1 MTRAIISAFSLA
13 GLCLAGVAAFGGANP
28 SPAPTVSVTFNKDVL
43 PILQKNCQTCHRPGE
58 VAPMSLLNYQ
68 EVRPWAAA
76 IKSKVLTHEMPP
88 WYADAEFDG
97 HFLNQR
103 KLTAQEISTIK
114 SWVDN
119 GSPEGDAK
127 DKPAPVQFVE
137 GWSIGKP
144 DKVLQMSIPYKVPS
158 AGVINYKYVVL
169 PGNFT
174 QDAWVKA
181 AEIRPGN
188 RALVHHVVVFVRP
201 PGSSMMKDAKPGVV
215 YDSTEMAGEGGFG
228 GQYLV
233 SFAPGEQPETM
244 GDAAQRIPAGS
255 DIILQVHY
263 TTNGTAGEDATRLG
277 LILSKEPPQQQ
288 YVTLV
293 ALNPRFAIPP
303 GDPSYEVKSQVV
315 VQQPLQLVS
324 LKPHMHLRGKDF
336 EYRVLFP
343 DGQSQTILKVSKYDF
358 NWQLRYKLAKPID
371 LPKGARIQC
380 IAHYDNSP
388 NNPANPDPTK
398 TIHWG
403 DQSWDEMMIGFF
415 SVEVSTQDDPTR
427 LVQMEFGPNRKQIAE

>member
-1 MTRAIISAFSLA
+1 MKRVVITGLSAA
-13 GLCLAGVAAFGGANP
+13 GILLIGVAALGGTAA
-28 SPAPTVSVTFNKDVL
+28 SPAPSVSVTFNKDVL

-58 VAPMSLLNYQ
+58 VAPMSLLTYHDA
-68 EVRPWAAA
+68 RPWAAA
-76 IKSKVLTHEMPP
+76 IKTAVLTKQMPP

-103 KLTAQEISTIK
+103 KLTPQEISTLK
-114 SWVDN
+114 AWVDS
-119 GSPEGDAK
+119 GAVEGDAK
-127 DKPAPVQFVE
+127 DKPAPPEFVE

-144 DKVLQMSIPYKVPS
+144 DKILPMPMPYQVP
-158 AGVINYKYVVL
+158 AEGVINYKYVL
-169 PGNFT
+169 IPGNFT
-174 QDAWVKA
+174 QDEWVKA

-201 PGSSMMKDAKPGVV
+201 PGSKMMKDAKPGIM
-215 YDSTEMAGEGGFG
+215 YDASEMGGEGGLE

-255 DIILQVHY
+255 DIVLQIHY
-263 TTNGTAGEDATRLG
+263 TTNGTSGEDATRIG
-277 LILSKEPPQQQ
+277 LIFAKEPPRQQ
-288 YVTLV
+288 YVTLAAV
-293 ALNPRFAIPP
+293 NPMFAIPP
-303 GDPSYEVKSQVV
+303 GNPSYEVKAQVTV
-315 VQQPLQLVS
+315 REPVQLVS

-343 DGQSQTILKVSKYDF
+343 NGQSQTILKVSRYDF
-358 NWQLRYKLAKPID
+358 NWQLRYKLAKPVD
-371 LPKGARIQC
+371 LPKGAQIQC

-388 NNPANPDPTK
+388 NNPANPDPSK

-403 DQSWDEMMIGFF
+403 DQSWEEMMIGFF
-415 SVEVSTQDDPTR
+415 SVEVSTTEDPR
-427 LVQMEFGPNRKQIAE
+427 KLVQMGFGSSKPLAE

>member
-1 MTRAIISAFSLA
+1 MKRGIISAFSVA
-13 GLCLAGVAAFGGANP
+13 GIWLLGVMAFGGTDP
-28 SPAPTVSVTFNKDVL
+28 SPALRVTFNKDVL

-76 IKSKVLTHEMPP
+76 IKTKVLTKEMPP

-114 SWVDN
+114 AWVES
-119 GSPEGDAK
+119 GAPEGDAK
-127 DKPAPVQFVE
+127 DKPASAEFVE

-144 DKVLQMSIPYKVPS
+144 DKVIEMPVPYKVPVG
-158 AGVINYKYVVL
+158 GVINYKYVVL
-169 PGNFT
+169 PGSFA

-201 PGSSMMKDAKPGVV
+201 PGSRMMKDAKPGVV

-255 DIILQVHY
+255 DIVLQIHY
-263 TTNGTAGEDATRLG
+263 TTNGVAGEDATKIG
-277 LILSKEPPQQQ
+277 LILAKEPPQQQ
-288 YVTLV
+288 YVTLAAV
-293 ALNPRFAIPP
+293 NPRFAIPP
-303 GDPSYEVKSQVV
+303 GNPSYEVKSAVV
-315 VQQPLQLVS
+315 VEQPVQLVS

-343 DGQSQTILKVSKYDF
+343 TGQSQTILKVSRYDF
-358 NWQLRYKLAKPID
+358 NWQLRYKLAKPMD
-371 LPKGARIQC
+371 LPKGARIEC

-398 TIHWG
+398 TIRWG

-415 SVEVSTQDDPTR
+415 SVEVSTHEDPTK
-427 LVQMEFGPNRKQIAE
+427 LVQMEFGPHRKPLAE

>member
-1 MTRAIISAFSLA
+1 
-13 GLCLAGVAAFGGANP
+13 
-28 SPAPTVSVTFNKDVL
+28 
-43 PILQKNCQTCHRPGE
+43 
-58 VAPMSLLNYQ
+58 MSLLNYQ
-68 EVRPWAAA
+68 EVRPWATS
-76 IKSKVLTHEMPP
+76 IKTKVLTKQMPP

-103 KLTAQEISTIK
+103 KLTPHEISTIK
-114 SWVDN
+114 AWVD
-119 GSPEGDAK
+119 GGAPEGDAK
-127 DKPAPVQFVE
+127 DKPTPVDFVQ
-137 GWSIGKP
+137 GWTIGKP
-144 DKVLQMSIPYKVPS
+144 DKVVQMPVPYQVP
-158 AGVINYKYVVL
+158 AEGVINYKYVVI

-201 PGSSMMKDAKPGVV
+201 PGSWMMKEAKPGVV

-255 DIILQVHY
+255 DIILQIHY
-263 TTNGTAGEDATRLG
+263 TTNGTAGEDATKIG
-277 LILSKEPPQQQ
+277 LIFAKEPPQQQ
-288 YVTLV
+288 YVTL
-293 ALNPRFAIPP
+293 AAINPRLAIPP
-303 GDPSYEVKSQVV
+303 GDPSYEVMAQVV
-315 VQQPLQLVS
+315 VQQPVQLVS

-336 EYRVLFP
+336 EYRVLLP
-343 DGQSQTILKVSKYDF
+343 DGQSQTILKVSRYDF

-415 SVEVSTQDDPTR
+415 SVEVSIQDDPSK
-427 LVQMEFGPNRKQIAE
+427 LVKMEFGAKKTLAE